1 MNNQAGDDSYLC
13 GLCEMIIKC
22 VKRQLKIQTWEN
34 PWPGAMFGKRFICR
48 KHQNKHMQSLAGEN
62 HYHRALCG
70 NILISWNHIMRHMK
84 IHPRKNQY
92 QCDLC
97 GKRLISRSKTNSH
110 MKCHAREI
118 QISGLCLARQLYP
131 RTTIS
136 ISLCSVWQNNSRNHT
151 KRHMQ
156 KSF

>member
-1 MNNQAGDDSYLC
+1 
-13 GLCEMIIKC
+13 
-22 VKRQLKIQTWEN
+22 
-34 PWPGAMFGKRFICR
+34 
-48 KHQNKHMQSLAGEN
+48 MQSLAGEN

-136 ISLCSVWQNNSRNHT
+136 ISLCFVWQNYSRNHT

-156 KSF
+156 KSFQIESIPLCSLWQCIHLLEPPQKTYEESCWEEPTQLWSVWQRVHLLEKT